1 MPVNPA
7 VPQAQ
12 QPNKEEL
19 YEQAENQLVD
29 SLALA
34 LAAVARQLY
43 AQEQAAERS
52 KIIKN

>member
-1 MPVNPA
+1 MSGQVKQVQNS
-7 VPQAQ
+7 
-12 QPNKEEL
+12 NEF
-19 YEQAENQLVD
+19 EQAENQLVD

-52 KIIKN
+52 KSKK